1 MTLRELR
8 KRLSDD
14 VIEAQAVA
22 RADESHINSALAC
35 RVASITTRSDVRS
48 DRLQLPSDL
57 VPLLP

>member
-1 MTLRELR
+1 MTLTELR

-14 VIEAQAVA
+14 TIDAQAIA

-35 RVASITTRSDVRS
+35 RVASISSHADSRS